1 MPNVPRATDPVVGS
15 SDPVSPFFLKL
26 LGRDADGGDM
36 EPVDSA
42 SAAWPAPRS
51 GASTGQPRT
60 VAPPPSDVRILPL
73 LPWRIVGAVALAT
86 TFALMGWEIKRL
98 VDDEPWIDSIV
109 WWSIVTGVIAGC
121 CVLGWT
127 WSTAENVRRLVAPAS
142 TRELPDPL
150 RITAAWLVPFAFI
163 AVAGIVVAY
172 LGEQASR
179 SAEEPVSSIP
189 LVVAVVALLASI
201 PMTYRPLFLLAGLV
215 RQVGGQSARLSQ
227 WMWVP
232 VVLALVGVAS
242 IVVLRFGGA
251 VEEADGPVDG
261 VSEWA
266 PLWLLGV
273 VAIVPCVI
281 VIVLAWRA
289 SATVEEAIELA
300 VARRRG
306 ASPTRTRRRRLGGEH
321 PAAVALRGRVRLIP
335 GADLLRLGV
344 VTTLAG
350 LALLSLI
357 GAVVMAMF
365 WLDSDGGDLLPGQR
379 ERAWDALGVLHSGAR
394 VVGFALVALVTIWTF
409 VAVAN
414 VRLASGKRRNPLAA
428 ALAWPLAAVGFWVI
442 ADRFV
447 IDQPAGTVVVG
458 FAFQAAL
465 LYVPFALLER
475 AAEAAD
481 TRRTPVRVT
490 YLAGVVLLVYT
501 QALGGVTTMDDAT
514 DADVGRVAGFL
525 AFGALLQLLSTL
537 AVTEACRTIENAAE
551 REAAEHNA
559 LIDQREA
566 AAERRAVPAAPATP
580 VPTTVSVR

>member
-1 MPNVPRATDPVVGS
+1 
-15 SDPVSPFFLKL
+15 
-26 LGRDADGGDM
+26 M
-36 EPVDSA
+36 EPVDSS

-51 GASTGQPRT
+51 DASTEPPRAA
-60 VAPPPSDVRILPL
+60 APPPPGVRILPL
-73 LPWRIVGAVALAT
+73 LPWRIAGALALAT
-86 TFALMGWEIKRL
+86 TFALMAWEIQRL
-98 VDDEPWIDSIV
+98 VDDEAWIDSV
-109 WWSIVTGVIAGC
+109 MWWSIVTGAVAGC

-142 TRELPDPL
+142 TRELPDPW

-163 AVAGIVVAY
+163 GVAGGIVAF

-189 LVVAVVALLASI
+189 LIVAVVALLLSI
-201 PMTYRPLFLLAGLV
+201 PLTYRPLFLLAGLV
-215 RQVGGQSARLSQ
+215 RQVGGQSARLAQ

-242 IVVLRFGGA
+242 IVALRFGGA
-251 VEEADGPVDG
+251 TETVDGSVDG
-261 VSEWA
+261 VTEWA
-266 PLWLLGV
+266 PLWVVAV

-306 ASPTRTRRRRLGGEH
+306 VSPARTRQRRVGADH
-321 PAAVALRGRVRLIP
+321 PAAVVLRGRVRLIP
-335 GADLLRLGV
+335 GVDLLRLGV

-350 LALLSLI
+350 LALLSVI

-365 WLDSDGGDLLPGQR
+365 WLDSDGGELLPAQR

-394 VVGFALVALVTIWTF
+394 VVGFALVALVTIWTLT
-409 VAVAN
+409 AVAN
-414 VRLASGKRRNPLAA
+414 VRLASGKRRNPLVA
-428 ALAWPLAAVGFWVI
+428 ALAWPLAALGFWAL

-447 IDQPAGTVVVG
+447 IDQPAGSVVVG
-458 FAFQAAL
+458 FALQAAV

-475 AAEAAD
+475 AADAVEA
-481 TRRTPVRVT
+481 RRTPVRIT

-501 QALGGVTTMDDAT
+501 QALGGLTTMDDAT

-525 AFGALLQLLSTL
+525 ALGALLQLLSTL
-537 AVTEACRTIENAAE
+537 AVTEACRTIEDGAE
-551 REAAEHNA
+551 RQAAEHNS
-559 LIDQREA
+559 LIDQREE
-566 AAERRAVPAAPATP
+566 AAERAAAAAASAPPTRTTVPA
-580 VPTTVSVR
+580 R

>member
-1 MPNVPRATDPVVGS
+1 
-15 SDPVSPFFLKL
+15 
-26 LGRDADGGDM
+26 M
-36 EPVDSA
+36 EPVDST
-42 SAAWPAPRS
+42 SAAWPAPGS
-51 GASTGQPRT
+51 GAPAPAPRA
-60 VAPPPSDVRILPL
+60 APPPPDVRILPL
-73 LPWRIVGAVALAT
+73 LPWRIAGAAALAA
-86 TFALMGWEIKRL
+86 TFALMGWEIQRL
-98 VDDEPWIDSIV
+98 VDDQPWMDSIM
-109 WWSIVTGVIAGC
+109 WWSIVTGVIAAI

-127 WSTAENVRRLVAPAS
+127 WSTAENVRRLVAPAA
-142 TRELPDPL
+142 TRELPDPW
-150 RITAAWLVPFAFI
+150 RITAAWLVPFGFI
-163 AVAGIVVAY
+163 AFAGGVVAY

-179 SAEEPVSSIP
+179 GAEEPVSSIP
-189 LVVAVVALLASI
+189 LIVAVVSLLASI

-215 RQVGGQSARLSQ
+215 RQVGGQSARLAQ

-242 IVVLRFGGA
+242 IVALRFGGA
-251 VEEADGPVDG
+251 VEDADGSTDG
-261 VSEWA
+261 LSEWA
-266 PLWLLGV
+266 PLWLVGV

-306 ASPTRTRRRRLGGEH
+306 EARTRTRRRRFGAGH
-321 PAAVALRGRVRLIP
+321 PAAVVLRPRVRLIP

-350 LALLSLI
+350 LALLSLV

-379 ERAWDALGVLHSGAR
+379 ERAWDALGVLHDGAR
-394 VVGFALVALVTIWTF
+394 VVGFALVGLVTIWTF

-414 VRLASGKRRNPLAA
+414 VRMASGARRNPLIAA
-428 ALAWPLAAVGFWVI
+428 ASWPLVALGFWLL

-447 IDQPAGTVVVG
+447 VDQPAGSVVLG
-458 FAFQAAL
+458 FALQAVL

-475 AAEAAD
+475 AADAVDA
-481 TRRTPVRVT
+481 RRMPVRIT

-501 QALGGVTTMDDAT
+501 QALGGLTTMDDAA

-525 AFGALLQLLSTL
+525 ALGALLQLLSTL
-537 AVTEACRTIENAAE
+537 AVTEACRTIEDAAE
-551 REAAEHNA
+551 RHADEHNSLLA
-559 LIDQREA
+559 QREA
-566 AAERRAVPAAPATP
+566 AARRIVDDDAPPTP
-580 VPTTVSVR
+580 TPTTVAAR